1 MSLAL
6 MTLPTCPTSR
16 PWLRSLLRGQGLRAR
31 ARRLVRLAVAGGV
44 VAAVAVAGVGL
55 GSGCEGEQRARDA
68 SAPPSLQ
75 TSEVSVRFDVAPLK
89 APMISVLAFHATV
102 SGVMQRDV
110 LGIVD
115 PLAAA
120 APERDCELRDLD
132 LSASTLVAQ
141 GGSIELQELGG
152 IGLALGAS
160 DPAATPALAGTIGS
174 TLGSVLAT
182 GTPATLTPA
191 TGRIIRP
198 FPRLFPDVATVVGG
212 VVAEAGPL
220 PLAGLPERIGLLTAA
235 SELPLEELAV
245 PAAPRITSVN
255 GAPLIAGTKVDGHDG
270 LTIGVAGDPGTI
282 IELRP
287 FGATVAISC
296 AVPQGSSGEST
307 LIVPRALVARLTGA
321 ASPSATA
328 TLPASLDALSRA
340 RVRVAPFAVTNHL
353 SIVVRA
359 STAVE
364 LRP

>member
-1 MSLAL
+1 MSPELTTATASNRRISRGIRTALAL
-6 MTLPTCPTSR
+6 AS
-16 PWLRSLLRGQGLRAR
+16 
-31 ARRLVRLAVAGGV
+31 
-44 VAAVAVAGVGL
+44 VAVACVGPL
-55 GSGCEGEQRARDA
+55 AGCEGEQRARDA

-89 APMISVLAFHATV
+89 TPVMSVLAFHATM
-102 SGVMQRDV
+102 SGVLQRDV

-152 IGLALGAS
+152 IGLQLGAS
-160 DPAATPALAGTIGS
+160 DPSAPTPVSTSGGLTIAGTI
-174 TLGSVLAT
+174 VRA
-182 GTPATLTPA
+182 
-191 TGRIIRP
+191 

-220 PLAGLPERIGLLTAA
+220 QLAGLPERIGLMTPA

-245 PAAPRITSVN
+245 PGAPKITSVN
-255 GAPLIAGTKVDGHDG
+255 GVALIAGAKVDGHDG

-282 IELRP
+282 VELRP

-296 AVPQGSSGEST
+296 AVPPSSTGEST
-307 LIVPRALVARLTGA
+307 LTVPRALVARLSGA
-321 ASPSATA
+321 ANPSAA
-328 TLPASLDALSRA
+328 VPGKALPASLDALSRA
-340 RVRVAPFAVTNHL
+340 RVRVAPFAATNHL
-353 SIVVRA
+353 SIEVRA

-364 LRP
+364 LTP